1 MFQTFS
7 GSSRRPRQVNLSGQ
21 NTNPFAQSSRT
32 PAASGTQKTVAQ
44 AQQERLQRQQ
54 ERERL
59 NASKKIQKT
68 WRGHKARKDLADS
81 RRRTWDEL
89 ATKEDASNA
98 ALRLIQQLQLLVAFF
113 SPRRRDDLG
122 RLSSLSSKISC
133 LGYQTFLARPE
144 IQLQLGQLAKI
155 TLEGLQ
161 VYVYRFIHIFISTFH
176 ILKID
181 RY

>member
-7 GSSRRPRQVNLSGQ
+7 GNSRRPRQVNLSGQ
-21 NTNPFAQSSRT
+21 NTNPFAPSPRT
-32 PAASGTQKTVAQ
+32 PAVSGAQKTVAQ

-81 RRRTWDEL
+81 RRGTWDEL
-89 ATKEDASNA
+89 AARGDPSNA
-98 ALRLIQQLQLLVAFF
+98 TLRLIQRLQLLVAFF

-122 RLSSLSSKISC
+122 RLSSLSSEIAV

-144 IQLQLGQLAKI
+144 IQPQLGQLAKV

-161 VYVYRFIHIFISTFH
+161 VYAYRSAPKYSFKTFKY
-176 ILKID
+176 I
-181 RY
+181 Y